1 VDRLRIRRLY
11 EHNAWA
17 NRLVLARAAE
27 VGSKDYFADAVA
39 GLSFGSLHRT
49 LLHELDGEWSWFL
62 RMRGAPTSEWENDL
76 DLSDLDEMRRFWV
89 AEEAAQFVFIDS
101 LSEVDLESELVY
113 TMPNG
118 VEERLPLWQA
128 LFHVLTHSIQFRSEA
143 AVRLTQLGVSPGDL
157 DFNNFMDTLA
167 APGG

>member
-1 VDRLRIRRLY
+1 MDLLLIRRLY

-27 VGSKDYFADAVA
+27 VRAVDYSADVA

-49 LLHELDGEWSWFL
+49 LMHELDGEWSWFL

-76 DLSDLDEMRRFWV
+76 DLPNLEEMRRFWA
-89 AEEAAQFVFIDS
+89 AEEVMQLAYIDS
-101 LSEVDLESELVY
+101 LSDSDLEAELVY

-118 VEERLPLWQA
+118 VEERLSLWQA
-128 LFHVLTHSIQFRSEA
+128 LVHVLTHSIQFRSEA
-143 AVRLTQLGVSPGDL
+143 AVRLTQLGASPGDL
-157 DFNNFMDTLA
+157 DFNKFMDTLT
-167 APGG
+167 APGA